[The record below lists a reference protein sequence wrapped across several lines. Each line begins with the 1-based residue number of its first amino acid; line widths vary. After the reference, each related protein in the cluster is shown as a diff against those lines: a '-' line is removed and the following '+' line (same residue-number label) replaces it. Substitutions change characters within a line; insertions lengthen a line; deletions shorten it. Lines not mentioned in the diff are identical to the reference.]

1 MVQFPKIRYIG
12 REIGLKKSSINL
24 DMLHVGHP
32 GGNVKHAGRNM
43 AWNTVEL
50 ETWCS
55 VVHYE
60 N

>member
-12 REIGLKKSSINL
+12 REIGLRKSSINL

-43 AWNTVEL
+43 A
-50 ETWCS
+50 
-55 VVHYE
+55 
-60 N
+60 